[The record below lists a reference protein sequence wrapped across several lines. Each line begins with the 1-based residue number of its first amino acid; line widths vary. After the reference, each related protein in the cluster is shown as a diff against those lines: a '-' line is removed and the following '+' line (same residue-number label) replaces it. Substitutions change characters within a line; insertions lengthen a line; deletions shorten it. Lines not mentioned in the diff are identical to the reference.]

1 MYCVSSIVISF
12 VKQFVF
18 PKSNAIVISV
28 MWTKVLWYG
37 SEGRK
42 RYDRIET
49 RFIALFYGKNE
60 VSAETIFIFIFYC
73 ATVSRENFIK
83 LAVLF
88 SDYFGI
94 KNKTGWWF
102 HDFKGHKIMKPPKSV
117 GKKKWNW
124 RHAAAPRPSVSF
136 FFPTDFG
143 RFHNFSPLKIMKPQP
158 VSFLSQ
164 NNRKQTASFIK
175 FHVKLGTK
183 KKKVSS

>member
-1 MYCVSSIVISF
+1 MDPWLSTIFISCCEWNHCNIVCEAVCFSLIKCHCDFSELNERF
-12 VKQFVF
+12 
-18 PKSNAIVISV
+18 
-28 MWTKVLWYG
+28 WYG
-37 SEGRK
+37 IEGRK

-49 RFIALFYGKNE
+49 RFIALFYVKNE

-136 FFPTDFG
+136 FFPIDFG
-143 RFHNFSPLKIMKPQP
+143 GFIILCRLKSWNHQP
-158 VSFLSQ
+158 VLFLMP
-164 NNRKQTASFIK
+164 K
-175 FHVKLGTK
+175 
-183 KKKVSS
+183 